1 MINNLKAHPSFNLSK
16 FIDNTS
22 FSEVVSKSLQSLI
35 QPVVDQMQPIVWS
48 QPFLGLVVSNDL
60 KWNAHIDSALSKSS
74 KRLYF
79 LVQRSTGWC
88 TGKTTV
94 LILHYLHIRSVIEYA
109 CQVYHYALPE
119 YLSDDLKRL
128 QRRALRIIHPFLSYS
143 QSHDQRWI
151 NHA

>member
-60 KWNAHIDSALSKSS
+60 KWNAHIDSVLSKSS

-79 LVQRSTGWC
+79 LIQLKRAGVP
-88 TGKTTV
+88 GKQLCLFYTTC
-94 LILHYLHIRSVIEYA
+94 ISSVIEYA